1 MSRGRALASNRPIA
15 IRDMRER
22 DVRHVERIEQRV
34 SPIPWPRH
42 MLKAELGSATTV
54 DLVALDGADVAGYL
68 LASRYADVWHV
79 LNVAVDEPY
88 RRRGIAGGLMSAL
101 FARTAA
107 PGLLGYTLEVRV
119 SNAGAIALYEK
130 LGFVSR
136 GVRPRYY
143 SDNDEDARIMWREP
157 FGETGAE
164 VAP

>member
-1 MSRGRALASNRPIA
+1 MSRARTAPRPGHVA

-22 DVRHVERIEQRV
+22 DVRHVEDIERRV
-34 SPIPWPRH
+34 SAIPWPRH

-54 DLVALDGADVAGYL
+54 DLVALHGSDVAGYL

-79 LNVAVDEPY
+79 LNVAVDQPY
-88 RRRGIAGGLMSAL
+88 RRRGIAGGLMNAL

-119 SNAGAIALYEK
+119 SNAGAIALYEG
-130 LGFVSR
+130 LGFTSR

-143 SDNDEDARIMWREP
+143 SDNDEDARIMWRGP
-157 FGETGAE
+157 FGGGGEA
-164 VAP
+164 VLP